1 MPLNGSASGTISSS
15 SQIDKWTVTTN
26 ADGNLTVTLANS
38 GTSDFYAELLAN
50 DGITALS
57 TVIRVN
63 SSNANSAS
71 ITASGLAPGSFIFE
85 VYPVGTSTGSYTVS
99 NSLAT
104 PSQGTDKEPNDYAF
118 EPLTLPL
125 NGSAGGQLG
134 YNNYF
139 NYTDAADWYKVTTT
153 SNGKL
158 QVRLQTNVGTF
169 SANSDFYLYVYA
181 GDTTTLLSNVIRINS
196 GNANLDSVNIDGLAP
211 GSYYVKIT
219 PVGTS
224 YFGTYILSDT
234 FFTPSQVTD
243 KEPNDYA
250 FEPLT
255 LPLNGSAGGQLGYNN
270 YVNYNDP
277 ADWYKVTTTANG
289 KLQVRLQ
296 TNVGTY
302 SSNGDFY
309 LYVYAGDTTTLLSNV
324 IRINSSNAN
333 LDSVNIDG
341 LAPGNYYIKIAPVGS
356 SYFGTY
362 IVSNTFFTPS
372 QGSDKE
378 PNDYAFEP
386 LTLPLNGSAGGQ
398 LGYNNYVNYNDPA
411 DWYKVTTIANGKLQ
425 VRLQTNVGTYASHA
439 DFYLYVYA
447 ADTLTSLG
455 SVIRIN
461 SNNSN
466 LDSVNIDGLA
476 PGNYYIKITPVGS
489 SYFGTYIVSDTFFIP
504 SQGSDKEPNNY
515 AIQSDT
521 LPLYGTAG
529 GQIGYNNYYNYS
541 DQTDWYKVV
550 TTSTGRLRILIQTNV
565 GTYSSTADL
574 YLYVFAADTVTSLA
588 GVIRINNNNSNLDS
602 VVISGLAA
610 GTYYIRVVPVG
621 TGYFGTYLLSANHLN
636 VLIDSTQHNICLNT
650 TAPAL
655 TATVTQGDGSAL
667 SYQWYSNTQAS
678 KTGGTLISGAT
689 LASYTPPTSTA
700 GTTYYYCRVSDADG
714 DQGTSNVSGA
724 FVVGASV
731 SGSISGAGAVCT
743 GTNSTTLTLSGYT
756 GTIQWQSSTDNTNF
770 NNIAGA
776 ANPTYTATNL
786 TQTSYYRVVVTNG
799 ACSSVIS
806 ASVTINVSPA
816 AIAGSI
822 SGAGTVCSGTNS
834 TTLTLAGYT
843 GTIQWQSSTDNVNFA
858 NVGGAINTT
867 YTAANLTQ
875 TTYYQAVVTSGS
887 CGSAKTASVAVTVT
901 PVSVA
906 GSISGAAT
914 VCSGANSTTLT
925 LSGYTGSIQWQS
937 STDNTNFSGIS
948 GAVNA
953 TYTATNLTQTTYYR
967 VVVTSGSCTSATS
980 SSVAITVGQGAS
992 AGAISGAATVCP
1004 GTNSTT
1010 LTLSGYSGS
1019 IQWQSS
1025 SDNVNFANIT
1035 GAVNPTYTA
1044 TNLTQ
1049 TTYYQAVVTSG
1060 SCGSATTTSVAI
1072 SVTPA
1077 SVSGSISGAATVCT
1091 GANSTTLTLS
1101 GYTGAIQ
1108 WQSSSDNVNFANIG
1122 GANSTTYTAT
1132 NLTQTTYYR
1141 VVVTSGSCS
1150 AATSSS
1156 VAITIGQGASAG
1168 TISGAA
1174 TVCSGSNSTTLTL
1187 SGYSGSIQWQSS
1199 GDNVNFAN
1207 ITGAVNPTYTAT
1219 NLTQTTYYQ
1228 AVVTSGSC
1236 GSATT
1241 TSVAISVTPASV
1253 SGSISGAATVCSG
1266 ANSTTLTLTGYAGAI
1281 QWQSS
1286 TDNTNFSSISGAV
1299 NATYTATNLT
1309 QTTYYRVVV
1318 TSGSCSAATS
1328 SSVAITVGQ
1337 GASAGTISGAGA
1349 VCAGTNSTT
1358 LTLSG
1363 YSGSIQWQSS
1373 SDNVNFANIG
1383 GANGATYTATNLNQ
1397 TTYYQA
1403 VVSGSS
1409 CGTATSASVA
1419 VTVTPASVSGSISGA
1434 ATVCSGANST
1444 TLSLSGYTGA
1454 IQWQSSTDNTNF
1466 SSISGAVNATYTATN
1481 LTQTTYYRVVV
1492 TSGSCTSATSSS
1504 VAITVGQGAS
1514 AGAISGAATVCPG
1527 TNSTTLT
1534 LSGYSGSIQW
1544 QSSSDNVNFANIPG
1558 ANGATYTA
1566 TNLTQTTYYQAVV
1579 SGSSCGSATSTSVA
1593 INIVVVPTPSLTSS
1607 ANSSVCAGTSV
1618 TYTTQSGQLA
1628 GSYIWSFTGTA
1639 ASDYNIL
1646 SGGTASDYTVTVQWL
1661 TSGVKTVTVGYQNT
1675 GGCAV
1680 AAPASVSTTVA
1691 SSLIS
1696 FTVTGG
1702 GSFCAGGTGV
1712 SIGLSGSQS
1721 GVNYQL
1727 LLNGSITGS
1736 PVAGTGNALV
1746 FGTVTAA
1753 GTYTVTAT
1761 NTSAGCSGVMLG
1773 DAVVSVNTLPIA
1785 TITSLSSV
1793 CGSTTGNTATV
1804 PDAGNGA
1811 AYLWTISNGTITAG
1825 SGTSMITYTSGVSG
1839 TVTLS
1844 VVVTNSSNCSA
1855 SSGNLV
1861 IPIVASPT
1869 VLITTASSV
1878 CANSTNNIASVDN
1891 AGNGAT
1897 YTWSIT
1903 NGTITAGNGT
1913 NSITYSAGSSG
1924 VIAISV
1930 TVSYSTGCSQ
1940 STADVSVNIGSGT
1953 SATITAPSAVCSFSS
1968 GNTASVANA
1977 GNDAVYTW
1985 TIWNGIITSGNGTNS
2000 ITYSVGFFGEV
2011 KLSVVISNIS
2021 GCSAATGSTTI
2032 DINQVPFTPLC
2043 DRDFVR
2049 CGSGHIE
2056 LEIYT
2061 EPGVT
2066 IDWYSAPRGG
2076 ALLQAGTLSGLNRFI
2091 TPVLTNGIT
2100 LYYAQARNLSTGCT
2114 SWYRTPVKAII
2125 DRHCN
2130 RFWHDAPEKTVDG
2143 KTINEGDLLT
2153 GLDAKAWPNP
2163 SQQEFNLVI
2172 SSSSL
2177 EVADIKVFDMMGR
2190 VVAQKRAT
2198 PGQVLQ
2204 FGATL
2209 TTGSYI
2215 VEILQG
2221 SDRKLL
2227 KVVKN

>member
-1 MPLNGSASGTISSS
+1 MWRRILPFLLFSPFVFLAHFAFGQGGTLPLNGSASGTISSS
-15 SQIDKWTVTTN
+15 AQIDKWTVTTN

-125 NGSAGGQLG
+125 NGSVGGQLG
-134 YNNYF
+134 YNNHF

-255 LPLNGSAGGQLGYNN
+255 LTLNGSAGGQLGYNN

-324 IRINSSNAN
+324 IRINSNNAN

-610 GTYYIRVVPVG
+610 GTYYIKVVPVG

-724 FVVGASV
+724 FIVGASV
-731 SGSISGAGAVCT
+731 SGSISGAGAVCA

-756 GTIQWQSSTDNTNF
+756 GSIQWQSSTDNTNF

-799 ACSSVIS
+799 ACSSVTS

-1199 GDNVNFAN
+1199 SDNVNFAN

-1219 NLTQTTYYQ
+1219 NLT
-1228 AVVTSGSC
+1228 
-1236 GSATT
+1236 
-1241 TSVAISVTPASV
+1241 
-1253 SGSISGAATVCSG
+1253 
-1266 ANSTTLTLTGYAGAI
+1266 
-1281 QWQSS
+1281 
-1286 TDNTNFSSISGAV
+1286 
-1299 NATYTATNLT
+1299 
-1309 QTTYYRVVV
+1309 
-1318 TSGSCSAATS
+1318 
-1328 SSVAITVGQ
+1328 
-1337 GASAGTISGAGA
+1337 
-1349 VCAGTNSTT
+1349 
-1358 LTLSG
+1358 
-1363 YSGSIQWQSS
+1363 
-1373 SDNVNFANIG
+1373 
-1383 GANGATYTATNLNQ
+1383 Q

-1444 TLSLSGYTGA
+1444 TLTLTGYTGA

-1514 AGAISGAATVCPG
+1514 AGTISGAGSVCAG

-1628 GSYIWSFTGTA
+1628 GSYLWSFTGTA

-1680 AAPASVSTTVA
+1680 AAPASLSTTVA

-1727 LLNGSITGS
+1727 LLNGSNTGS

-1773 DAVVSVNTLPIA
+1773 DAVVSVNTLPIG

-1804 PDAGNGA
+1804 PDAGTGA

-1839 TVTLS
+1839 TVILS

-1930 TVSYSTGCSQ
+1930 TVSYTTGCSQ
-1940 STADVSVNIGSGT
+1940 SIADVSVNIGSGT

-2076 ALLQAGTLSGLNRFI
+2076 TLLQAGTLSGLNRFI